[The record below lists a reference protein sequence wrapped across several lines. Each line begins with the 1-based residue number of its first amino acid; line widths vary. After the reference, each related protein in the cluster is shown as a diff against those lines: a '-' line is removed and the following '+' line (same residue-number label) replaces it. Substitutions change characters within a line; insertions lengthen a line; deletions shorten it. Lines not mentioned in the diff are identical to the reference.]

1 VLAQEPQQMAL
12 VIIINSAIVRLGG
25 VNIAFSLG
33 KCVTVLFFAESHKSG
48 GPLSKIAVSKIQMRL

>member
-25 VNIAFSLG
+25 VYIAFSLG
-33 KCVTVLFFAESHKSG
+33 KRVTVLFFSGSHK
-48 GPLSKIAVSKIQMRL
+48 